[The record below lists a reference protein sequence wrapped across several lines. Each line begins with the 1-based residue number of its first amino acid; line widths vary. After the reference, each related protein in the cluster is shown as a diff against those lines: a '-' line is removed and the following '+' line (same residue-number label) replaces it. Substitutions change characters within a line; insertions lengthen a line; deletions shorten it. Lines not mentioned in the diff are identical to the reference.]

1 MAWGKGQIAKQALRT
16 APEDYAAFE
25 AVSLAG
31 RDGVRVLDVGC
42 FDGFNTYLKF
52 APYAGVARVVG
63 VDPLPEAVA
72 EAAARAAGDA
82 RFSFACSS
90 FEDYE
95 PEAGER
101 FDLVYFSHV
110 LQHLPDAQAALAKAC
125 RLLAPG
131 GFVVVKTTDDAAK
144 LSYPDHEQVMRRL
157 FGLYERHVLPN
168 TPHTACTDRY
178 NGEKCYTLM
187 RRAGLGNVTV
197 RQFAADTCGKSR
209 EERRALFERCVYFRR
224 NVPACVDGNVAEEIR
239 ALADAWG
246 ALFDQDDYY
255 FVTQSFVAIGQKP
268 QEGAPPWKYAGPAFG
283 SAPEALPKMHDAQ
296 AEALPC
302 DGPPLASAEASARPP
317 APAVAV
323 RPLAEQGLGAV
334 MAIEIAS
341 FRDPW
346 TPLAFALDLRHNPCA
361 HYTAAFTESGL
372 AGYLGWWGA
381 PEGAAIVRVAVDPA
395 RRKAGVG
402 RALVEQ
408 AVRDARAGGHGVL
421 TLEVRAGNAQARG
434 FYARLGFQEVAVRP
448 AYYEDPPDD
457 AVVMALPLE

>member
-1 MAWGKGQIAKQALRT
+1 MGQGQIAKQALRT

-25 AVSLAG
+25 AVNLAG

-72 EAAARAAGDA
+72 EAAARTAGDA
-82 RFSFACSS
+82 RFSFACST

-110 LQHLPDAQAALAKAC
+110 LQHLPDPQAALSKAC
-125 RLLAPG
+125 RLLVPG

-144 LSYPDHEQVMRRL
+144 LSYPDPAAGYAPAVD
-157 FGLYERHVLPN
+157 LYERHVLPN
-168 TPHTACTDRY
+168 TPHTACTDRC

-187 RRAGLGNVTV
+187 RRAGLGNVAV
-197 RQFAADTCGKSR
+197 RQFAADTCGKTL
-209 EERRALFERCVYFRR
+209 EERHALFERCVYFRR
-224 NVPACVDGNVAEEIR
+224 NVPACVDEGTAAEIH
-239 ALADAWG
+239 ALVEARG
-246 ALFDQDDYY
+246 TLFDQDDYY

-268 QEGAPPWKYAGPAFG
+268 QEGASPWSTRPRFRVGARGVPQAARGPNGARPRG
-283 SAPEALPKMHDAQ
+283 GA
-296 AEALPC
+296 
-302 DGPPLASAEASARPP
+302 PLAPAD
-317 APAVAV
+317 APAVAI
-323 RPLAEQGLGAV
+323 RPLAERDLGAV
-334 MAIEIAS
+334 MAIEVAS

-361 HYTAAFTESGL
+361 HYTAAFTEDGL

-381 PEGAAIVRVAVDPA
+381 PDGAAIVRVAVDPA

-408 AVRDARAGGHGVL
+408 AVRDARAGGYGVL

-434 FYARLGFQEVAVRP
+434 STRAWASRRRRCGRP
-448 AYYEDPPDD
+448 TTRI
-457 AVVMALPLE
+457 LPTMP

>member
-31 RDGVRVLDVGC
+31 RDGVRVLDVVC

-82 RFSFACSS
+82 RFSFVCSL

-144 LSYPDHEQVMRRL
+144 LSYPDPEQVMRRL

-224 NVPACVDGNVAEEIR
+224 NVPACVDGSVADEIR

-255 FVTQSFVAIGQKP
+255 FVTQSFVVIGQKP

-302 DGPPLASAEASARPP
+302 DGPPLAPAEASARPP

-323 RPLAEQGLGAV
+323 RPLAEQDLGAV

-381 PEGAAIVRVAVDPA
+381 PEGAAIVQ
-395 RRKAGVG
+395 
-402 RALVEQ
+402 LC
-408 AVRDARAGGHGVL
+408 
-421 TLEVRAGNAQARG
+421 
-434 FYARLGFQEVAVRP
+434 
-448 AYYEDPPDD
+448 
-457 AVVMALPLE
+457 